1 MIKISVI
8 IPSYNQ
14 GAYLEET
21 ILSII
26 NQNYTNLEII
36 LIDGKSTDNSIEIIR
51 KYENSFSYWVS
62 EKDLGQSD
70 AINKGFR
77 EASGEIITWLCS
89 DDLYTPNSLNMVNE
103 IFSNLSPEVGLIHGS
118 SIIFTGKKT
127 IRLNKGTDDD
137 SLENILS
144 GMTFP
149 QPSTFFRRSLL
160 QKSGL
165 LDLHLHFGMDYDLFC
180 KFAIITKFKSIDFCF
195 SKYRL
200 HSESKT
206 VSAVSK
212 FIDDWSKVFTSIIK
226 AAEFNTMIDIL
237 DELDI
242 NHTDNQSTLLFF
254 KENFDSKNIDQE
266 RLLYRFLVF
275 VLKYDYES
283 KRFDRAKKI
292 ANYLRKELHSHLS
305 REPEINRIAWRTQ
318 FPPILLVIARK
329 ISRTFFYR

>member
-14 GAYLEET
+14 GSYLEET
-21 ILSII
+21 ILSVI
-26 NQNYTNLEII
+26 NQNYSNLEII
-36 LIDGKSTDNSIEIIR
+36 LIDGNSTDNSLEIIK
-51 KYENSFSYWVS
+51 KYETYFSYWVS
-62 EKDLGQSD
+62 EKDHGQSD
-70 AINKGFR
+70 AINKGFKV
-77 EASGEIITWLCS
+77 ASGEIITWLCS
-89 DDLYTPNSLNMVNE
+89 DDLYTTNSLAKVNE
-103 IFSNLSPEVGLIHGS
+103 IFETLSPEIGLIHGS
-118 SIIFTGKKT
+118 SIIFTGKKI
-127 IRLNKGTDDD
+127 IRINKGSDDD

-149 QPSTFFRRSLL
+149 QPSTFFRSSLL
-160 QKSGL
+160 QKTGL
-165 LDLHLHFGMDYDLFC
+165 LDLNLHFGMDYDLFC

-212 FIDDWSKVFTSIIK
+212 FIDDWSKVFSSIIK
-226 AAEFNTMIDIL
+226 AGGFNSIIDTL
-237 DELDI
+237 EKLNI
-242 NHTDNQSTLLFF
+242 NHSDNESTLIFF
-254 KENFDSKNIDQE
+254 KQHFDSNNINQE

-283 KRFDRAKKI
+283 KRFDRAKII
-292 ANYLRKELHSHLS
+292 ANYLRKELPIHLL
-305 REPEINRIAWRTQ
+305 REPEINKIAWRTQ
-318 FPPILLVIARK
+318 FPPLLLIVARK